1 MKQKKLMT
9 AGQAAD
15 LISDNSSILLFDG
28 YEPASLIRELLR
40 QNRRRLTLYTCGP
53 AFCAALLAACGAA
66 DRILAGCDS
75 EAGLIPK
82 AGCDSEAGSTP
93 EALFVEKAV
102 LKAQLAAAVNG
113 GDHASVPVPTAI
125 LKKAPELYRE
135 IPGIFG
141 TGTQTAAA
149 ALHPDVAILHAARAD
164 FYGNVQLDP
173 SADMRDADTLRLA
186 LAAKTVIVSA
196 EQIVSDD
203 AIRMNAR
210 CSLFEPEAVT
220 CVVEAPCGAH
230 PTAFATRYRADEE
243 LLRAY
248 EAQKDPAAFTRR
260 HLLSFP
266 DQDSYLA
273 GLGFERLISLTTNR
287 RGEA

>member
-1 MKQKKLMT
+1 MKQTKLMT
-9 AGQAAD
+9 GQQAAA

-28 YEPASLIRELLR
+28 YEPVSLIRELLQ
-40 QNRRRLTLYTCGP
+40 QNSRGLTLYTCGL

-66 DRILAGCDS
+66 DHILAGCDPGS
-75 EAGLIPK
+75 GFIPEAECTSGF
-82 AGCDSEAGSTP
+82 TP
-93 EALFVEKAV
+93 EVLCVGKAV

-113 GDHASVPVPTAI
+113 GDHAAVPVPERLLT
-125 LKKAPELYRE
+125 KAPALYRE
-135 IPGIFG
+135 VPGVFG
-141 TGTQTAAA
+141 AGTVTAAA
-149 ALHPDVAILHAARAD
+149 ALHPDVAILHTARAD

-210 CSLFEPEAVT
+210 CGLFEPEAVA
-220 CVVEAPCGAH
+220 CVVEAPYGAH

-248 EAQKDPAAFTRR
+248 EAKEDPAAFARR

-266 DQDSYLA
+266 DQDCYLA